1 MVTYTITQNKK
12 GIKMKIHE
20 LSKSAVDAVRE
31 YETYLEEVLPKVKDA
46 VATKLSKEGH
56 RLELLRTYG
65 SFKGFSV
72 LLISEDP
79 SVAQL
84 VTSYV
89 ITFELRD
96 VNKLGA
102 TQVNLT
108 DFTLDEIY
116 EIQKLVES
124 VLNKDE

>member
-1 MVTYTITQNKK
+1 
-12 GIKMKIHE
+12 MKLNR

-31 YETYLEEVLPKVKDA
+31 YETYLEEVLPRIRDA
-46 VATKLSKEGH
+46 VATKLSKDGH

-79 SVAQL
+79 DVAQL

-89 ITFELRD
+89 VTFEVRD
-96 VNKLGA
+96 DNKLGA
-102 TQVNLT
+102 TQVNLV

-116 EIQKLVES
+116 EVQKLVES
-124 VLNKDE
+124 VLNKDL

>member
-1 MVTYTITQNKK
+1 MVLYIPIQNKK
-12 GIKMKIHE
+12 GLKMKIYE

-31 YETYLEEVLPKVKDA
+31 YETYLEEVLPSIKDA

-89 ITFELRD
+89 VTFELRD
-96 VNKLGA
+96 DNKLGA
-102 TQVNLT
+102 TQVNLV

>member
-1 MVTYTITQNKK
+1 MVLYIPIQNKK
-12 GIKMKIHE
+12 GLKMKIYE

-31 YETYLEEVLPKVKDA
+31 YETYLEEVLPSIKDA

-89 ITFELRD
+89 VTFELRD
-96 VNKLGA
+96 DNKLGA
-102 TQVNLT
+102 TQVNLI

-124 VLNKDE
+124 VLNKD

>member
-1 MVTYTITQNKK
+1 MVLYIPIQNKK
-12 GIKMKIHE
+12 GLKMKIYE

-31 YETYLEEVLPKVKDA
+31 YETYLEEVLPSIKDA

-89 ITFELRD
+89 ITFEVRD
-96 VNKLGA
+96 DNKLGA
-102 TQVNLT
+102 TQVNLV

>member
-1 MVTYTITQNKK
+1 MVLYIPIQNKK
-12 GIKMKIHE
+12 GLKMKICE

-31 YETYLEEVLPKVKDA
+31 YETYLEEVLPSIKDA

-72 LLISEDP
+72 LLVSEDP

-89 ITFELRD
+89 VTFELRD

-124 VLNKDE
+124 VLNKEE

>member
-1 MVTYTITQNKK
+1 
-12 GIKMKIHE
+12 MKIYE
-20 LSKSAVDAVRE
+20 LSKAAVNAVKAYDAYLEDVLPRIRDAVS
-31 YETYLEEVLPKVKDA
+31 
-46 VATKLSKEGH
+46 TKLSKDGH

-72 LLISEDP
+72 LLVSEDP

-89 ITFELRD
+89 VTFELRD
-96 VNKLGA
+96 DNKLGA
-102 TQVNLT
+102 TQVNLI

-116 EIQKLVES
+116 EVQKLVES
-124 VLNKDE
+124 VLNKDL

>member
-12 GIKMKIHE
+12 GLKMKIHE

>member
-1 MVTYTITQNKK
+1 MVLYIPIQNKK
-12 GIKMKIHE
+12 GLKMKIYE

-31 YETYLEEVLPKVKDA
+31 YETYLEEVLPSIKDA

-65 SFKGFSV
+65 SFKGFSI
-72 LLISEDP
+72 LLVSEDP

-89 ITFELRD
+89 VTFELRD

-124 VLNKDE
+124 VLNKEK

>member
-12 GIKMKIHE
+12 GIRMKIHE

>member
-1 MVTYTITQNKK
+1 
-12 GIKMKIHE
+12 MKIYE
-20 LSKSAVDAVRE
+20 LSKSAVDAVKA
-31 YETYLEEVLPKVKDA
+31 YDAHLEDVLPRIRDEVS
-46 VATKLSKEGH
+46 TKLSKEGH

-79 SVAQL
+79 SVPQL
-84 VTSYV
+84 VTSYFV
-89 ITFELRD
+89 TFELRD
-96 VNKLGA
+96 DNKLGA

-116 EIQKLVES
+116 EVQKLVES

>member
-1 MVTYTITQNKK
+1 MVLYIPIQNKK
-12 GIKMKIHE
+12 GLKMKIYE

-31 YETYLEEVLPKVKDA
+31 YETYLEEVLPSIKDA

-72 LLISEDP
+72 MLISEDP
-79 SVAQL
+79 DVAQL

-89 ITFELRD
+89 ITFEIRD
-96 VNKLGA
+96 DNKLQA
-102 TQVNLT
+102 TQANIV
-108 DFTLDEIY
+108 DFTLEELM
-116 EIQKLVES
+116 EIQNLIVEVINS
-124 VLNKDE
+124 N

>member
-12 GIKMKIHE
+12 GLKMKIHE
-20 LSKSAVDAVRE
+20 LSKSAVNAVRE

>member
-1 MVTYTITQNKK
+1 MVLYIPIQNKK
-12 GIKMKIHE
+12 GLKMKIYE

-65 SFKGFSV
+65 SFKEFSV
-72 LLISEDP
+72 MLISEDP
-79 SVAQL
+79 DVAQL

-89 ITFELRD
+89 LTLK
-96 VNKLGA
+96 VNEDGKLQA
-102 TQVNLT
+102 TQANIV
-108 DFTLDEIY
+108 DFTLEELM
-116 EIQKLVES
+116 EIQNLIVEVINS
-124 VLNKDE
+124 N

>member
-1 MVTYTITQNKK
+1 
-12 GIKMKIHE
+12 MKIYE
-20 LSKSAVDAVRE
+20 LSKAAVNAVRE

-56 RLELLRTYG
+56 KLEVLRTYG

-89 ITFELRD
+89 VTFELRD
-96 VNKLGA
+96 DNKLGV
-102 TQVNLT
+102 TQVNLV

-116 EIQKLVES
+116 EIQKLIES
-124 VLNKDE
+124 VLNRDA

>member
-1 MVTYTITQNKK
+1 
-12 GIKMKIHE
+12 MKIYE

-31 YETYLEEVLPKVKDA
+31 YETYLEEVLPRIKDA
-46 VATKLSKEGH
+46 VVTKLSKDGH

-79 SVAQL
+79 DVAQL

-89 ITFELRD
+89 ITFEVRD
-96 VNKLGA
+96 DNKLGA
-102 TQVNLT
+102 TQVNLV

-124 VLNKDE
+124 VLNKEK

>member
-1 MVTYTITQNKK
+1 
-12 GIKMKIHE
+12 MKIHE

-65 SFKGFSV
+65 SFKGFSI

-79 SVAQL
+79 SIAQL
-84 VTSYV
+84 ATSYV

>member
-1 MVTYTITQNKK
+1 
-12 GIKMKIHE
+12 MKIHE

-31 YETYLEEVLPKVKDA
+31 YETYLEAVLPKVKDS

-56 RLELLRTYG
+56 RWELLRTYG
-65 SFKGFSV
+65 SCKWFSV
-72 LLISEDP
+72 LLISEDL

>member
-1 MVTYTITQNKK
+1 
-12 GIKMKIHE
+12 MKIYE

-31 YETYLEEVLPKVKDA
+31 YETYLEEVLPRVKDA

-79 SVAQL
+79 SAPQL

-89 ITFELRD
+89 VTFEIRD
-96 VNKLGA
+96 DSKLGA
-102 TQVNLT
+102 IQVNLT

-124 VLNKDE
+124 VLSKDL

>member
-1 MVTYTITQNKK
+1 MVLYIPIQNKK
-12 GIKMKIHE
+12 GLKMKIYE

-31 YETYLEEVLPKVKDA
+31 YETYLEEVLPSIKDA

-89 ITFELRD
+89 VTFELRD
-96 VNKLGA
+96 DNKLGA
-102 TQVNLT
+102 TQVNLIN
-108 DFTLDEIY
+108 FTLDEIY

>member
-1 MVTYTITQNKK
+1 
-12 GIKMKIHE
+12 MKIHE

-31 YETYLEEVLPKVKDA
+31 YETYLEQVLPKIKDA
-46 VATKLSKEGH
+46 VATKLSKDGH

-79 SVAQL
+79 AVAQL

-89 ITFELRD
+89 VTFEVRD
-96 VNKLGA
+96 DNKLGA
-102 TQVNLT
+102 TQVNLV

-116 EIQKLVES
+116 EVQKLVES
-124 VLNKDE
+124 VLSQDL

>member
-1 MVTYTITQNKK
+1 MVLYIPIQNKK
-12 GIKMKIHE
+12 GLKMKIYE

-31 YETYLEEVLPKVKDA
+31 YETYLEEVLPSIKDA

-79 SVAQL
+79 DVAQL

-89 ITFELRD
+89 ITFEIRD
-96 VNKLGA
+96 DNKLQA
-102 TQVNLT
+102 TQANIV
-108 DFTLDEIY
+108 DFTLEELM
-116 EIQKLVES
+116 EIQNSIVEVINS
-124 VLNKDE
+124 N

>member
-12 GIKMKIHE
+12 GLKMKIHE

-79 SVAQL
+79 DVAQL

-89 ITFELRD
+89 ITFEIRD
-96 VNKLGA
+96 DNKLGA
-102 TQVNLT
+102 TQVNLV

-116 EIQKLVES
+116 EVQRLVES
-124 VLNKDE
+124 VLSQDL

>member
-1 MVTYTITQNKK
+1 MVLYIPIQNKK
-12 GIKMKIHE
+12 GLKMKIYE

-79 SVAQL
+79 DVAQL

-89 ITFELRD
+89 LTLK
-96 VNKLGA
+96 VNEDGKLQA
-102 TQVNLT
+102 TQANIV
-108 DFTLDEIY
+108 DFTLEELM
-116 EIQKLVES
+116 EIQNLIVEVINS
-124 VLNKDE
+124 N